1 MQQESK
7 TTKSAPRMRYVSDFA
22 LLDIKSGCKSL
33 AKVIDAQKAD
43 VRIPVTIKGFI
54 THRHGGFDGTSIE
67 FGVEVTDL
75 KIKGAS

>member
-1 MQQESK
+1 MTNE
-7 TTKSAPRMRYVSDFA
+7 TTKLAPKARYISDFA
-22 LLDIKSGCKSL
+22 LLDIKSGCKTL
-33 AKVIDAQKAD
+33 ARIIDAQKED

-67 FGVEVTDL
+67 FGVEVTDM

>member
-1 MQQESK
+1 MK
-7 TTKSAPRMRYVSDFA
+7 DLITTTSAPKARYVSDFA
-22 LLDIKSGCKSL
+22 LLDIKSGCKTL
-33 AKVIDAQKAD
+33 AKVTDAQQED

-75 KIKGAS
+75 KIKGAA